1 MGWFV
6 VRHAWYKC
14 IRASRHIHT
23 HMRLTPHATHA
34 THSAGPPRAGPLS
47 HLPATIPT
55 YFYTPQGLS
64 RFASDIIIRG
74 FDTPCKLGFYDGK
87 LIAIVSVHVTL
98 PLPLPLALPL
108 ALTLTLSL
116 ALTLALTL

>member
-1 MGWFV
+1 M
-6 VRHAWYKC
+6 VRGTTCMVQMHT
-14 IRASRHIHT
+14 RLTSHT
-23 HMRLTPHATHA
+23 HAYGLRLTPHATHA

-108 ALTLTLSL
+108 PLSL
-116 ALTLALTL
+116 PLTLALAL

>member
-1 MGWFV
+1 M
-6 VRHAWYKC
+6 VRGTTCMVQMHT
-14 IRASRHIHT
+14 RLTSHT
-23 HMRLTPHATHA
+23 HAYGLRLTPHATHA

-74 FDTPCKLGFYDGK
+74 FDTPCKLGFYDGA
-87 LIAIVSVHVTL
+87 LL
-98 PLPLPLALPL
+98 PKAPPSPRAR
-108 ALTLTLSL
+108 TSL
-116 ALTLALTL
+116 GPHPHPHLGQPQP